1 MTKMPSKPIEMEPEY
16 SIDELKQLFLP
27 GKETKVLFTCHHT
40 TLHLDFLKNILNDM
54 KNILNNMN

>member
-27 GKETKVLFTCHHT
+27 GKEIKVLFTCHHT
-40 TLHLDFLKNILNDM
+40 TCHSDFLKNILNDM
-54 KNILNNMN
+54 N